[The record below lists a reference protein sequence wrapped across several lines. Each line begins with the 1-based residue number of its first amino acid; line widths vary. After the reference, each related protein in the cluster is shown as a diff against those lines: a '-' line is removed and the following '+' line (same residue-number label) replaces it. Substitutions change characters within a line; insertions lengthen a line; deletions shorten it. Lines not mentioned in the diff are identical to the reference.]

1 MNPRLE
7 TLLNWIAPWRRAPGD
22 MLRALATAESLLRRY
37 GHDLA
42 ANLAEIALSRFAR
55 DPAGTC
61 AVLNSPEWWGPGPC
75 VAEIELLVDGGFSAE
90 ARRDGRRLRHALLE
104 IYQCMKAYGEI
115 NEAAEI
121 QVAQFDKWLR
131 SDI

>member
-1 MNPRLE
+1 VTPWLE

-22 MLRALATAESLLRRY
+22 MLHALSTTESLLRRY
-37 GHDLA
+37 DHDLA
-42 ANLAEIALSRFAR
+42 ANLAEIALRSFTD

-61 AVLNSPEWWGPGPC
+61 AQLNSPEWWGPGPS
-75 VAEIELLVDGGFSAE
+75 VAEIELPVDGGFSAD
-90 ARRDGRRLRHALLE
+90 ARRDGRRLRHALIE
-104 IYQCMKAYGEI
+104 IYRCMKAYGEV

-121 QVAQFDKWLR
+121 QVAQFDKWLK